1 MIVWRSVY
9 EESRNWT
16 SVYVF
21 MWKNYRNGSC
31 SGGYVQYRF
40 HRAQVQGVVN
50 HDVHWKGKKAFLNGK
65 YWNCGNFFC
74 CSWKYIETEV
84 WRSNLFFFNQW
95 TSNISKVWTPQ
106 GPALPDRNFLWNY
119 PWKFR
124 VKSSYKP
131 ITRLDWFW
139 DDNFFV
145 LE

>member
-40 HRAQVQGVVN
+40 HRVQVQGVVN

-84 WRSNLFFFNQW
+84 WRSNLFFLINEQVTFQ
-95 TSNISKVWTPQ
+95 KY
-106 GPALPDRNFLWNY
+106 GPRKGQYCRTETFFEIY

-131 ITRLDWFW
+131 ITRLDWF
-139 DDNFFV
+139 
-145 LE
+145 